1 MFAKCLPSSLP
12 TASRTAPA
20 LGSTQCQDL
29 SLSLCLSFLQGSSHS
44 LRTST
49 ALYFPIFYCYH
60 LLPCVLLFLALYT
73 SFSELWSLE
82 GIWHLPF
89 VHWLIHSLHQ
99 MSKMSSLSLC
109 YNDTKTEK
117 TWSSAIKRVNYK
129 LKILSL
135 WKSLAPWRFVHVCA
149 CAHMRV
155 HMLVCVC
162 MQVHMNICAH
172 LCGSQKPLAG
182 MAPQV
187 SFTLL
192 LETGCLLGLEFAR

>member
-20 LGSTQCQDL
+20 SVPPGVKTC
-29 SLSLCLSFLQGSSHS
+29 LCPSVSSSLQGSIHS

-60 LLPCVLLFLALYT
+60 LLPCVLLALILYT
-73 SFSELWSLE
+73 SFSKLWSLE
-82 GIWHLPF
+82 GTWHLPF
-89 VHWLIHSLHQ
+89 VRWFIHSLHQ

-109 YNDTKTEK
+109 YNNTKTDK
-117 TWSSAIKRVNYK
+117 TWSSAITQVNYK
-129 LKILSL
+129 LEVLSL
-135 WKSLAPWRFVHVCA
+135 WESLTLWRFVNVCA
-149 CAHMRV
+149 CAHMHV

-172 LCGSQKPLAG
+172 VCGSQKTATE
-182 MAPQV
+182 MIPQV
-187 SFTLL
+187 PSTLL